1 MSSPQT
7 VTKNIVLG
15 AGYIYF
21 DPEDSAGALTG
32 QKYVAETD
40 GFSLNLS
47 TEKTEIDSSDTPV
60 AETLVSLVKKVTRAG
75 TLVTKNMSDDVFE
88 WFIQGGQST
97 VTQTTTPVAAEAVAA
112 VQQGR
117 YYQLGASTSNP
128 TGVKN
133 ISVTSVEDS
142 GGGTPYTVTTDY
154 VVNAEEGRIY
164 IVIGGGI
171 ADDTDIEV
179 DYTPVANTRVRVAS
193 SGDGAQR
200 GALYF
205 RGDNTNGENREVYIP
220 QCELGANGDLAF
232 KDRDNA
238 MTATFDLNILTRTGY
253 AQVYVDGVPVS
264 T

>member
-15 AGYIYF
+15 AGYVYF
-21 DPEDSAGALTG
+21 DPEDAAGALTG
-32 QKYVAETD
+32 QKYIAETD

-75 TLVTKNMSDDVFE
+75 TLVTKNMSDEIFE
-88 WFIQGGQST
+88 WFIQGST
-97 VTQTTTPVAAEAVAA
+97 TTVNQTTTPVVDESVTG

-128 TGVKN
+128 TGVKD
-133 ISVTSVEDS
+133 IGSVVVTSDPA
-142 GGGTPYTVTTDY
+142 GTTHVADTDY
-154 VVNAEEGRIY
+154 VVNAEEGRLY
-164 IVIGGGI
+164 IVVGGGI
-171 ADDTDIEV
+171 SDDDDILV
-179 DYTPVANTRVRVAS
+179 DYTPVANSRSRVAS

-253 AQVYVDGVPVS
+253 AQVYVDGVPA
-264 T
+264 